1 VAKAKGKPNEQS
13 ASDLGGVL
21 GGMLNV
27 LGVKIDLGQLL
38 SSPEDLT
45 GQLGALRQKLKE
57 AGGKA
62 TLSDEEWRAG
72 GATVT
77 GYIRTRGLLGD
88 QEFHIGTA
96 GRRESGGDARRGATT
111 PEATEVVE
119 PVTDVFD
126 EAGEVTLIANVPGV
140 ALDDLTVTVNDGVVT
155 IATKPSARR
164 GYRKELRLESEL
176 DPGSLRASCNNGVLE
191 VHVRKRVANG

>member
-1 VAKAKGKPNEQS
+1 MAKARGKVKEQKTADQS
-13 ASDLGGVL
+13 GVL

-38 SSPEDLT
+38 SSPEDVRE
-45 GQLGALRQKLKE
+45 QLGDLRRRLEQ

-62 TLSDEEWRAG
+62 TVSDGAWRGG

-77 GYIRTRGLLGD
+77 GFIRTRGLLGD

-96 GRRESGGDARRGATT
+96 GRRESGGDTRRGTKT
-111 PEATEVVE
+111 PEGTEIVE

-126 EAGEVTLIANVPGV
+126 EAGTVTLIANVPGV
-140 ALDDLTVTVNDGVVT
+140 ALDDLTVTVGDSVVA

-164 GYRKELRLESEL
+164 SYRKEVRLESEL

-191 VHVRKRVANG
+191 VHVRKRATNG

>member
-1 VAKAKGKPNEQS
+1 
-13 ASDLGGVL
+13 
-21 GGMLNV
+21 MLTV
-27 LGVKIDLGQLL
+27 LGVKTDLGQLL
-38 SSPEDLT
+38 SSPENLKDE
-45 GQLGALRQKLKE
+45 LGALRRRLEE

-62 TLSDEEWRAG
+62 TVSDEAWRAG

-77 GYIRTRGLLGD
+77 GFIRTRGLLGD

-96 GRRESGGDARRGATT
+96 GRGESGGDTRRGATT
-111 PEATEVVE
+111 PEAPEVVE

-126 EAGEVTLIANVPGV
+126 EAAEVTLIANVPGV
-140 ALDDLTVTVNDGVVT
+140 ALDDLTVTLQGGVVT

-164 GYRKELRLESEL
+164 SYRKEIRLESEL

-191 VHVRKRVANG
+191 VHVRKRATNG